1 MTVEVLLIALV
12 TISSLSALVAEA
24 VKKILDEYKKTYKTN
39 TLVGICSLVV
49 AIVVSALYLMYTGVP
64 VTLQIIASF
73 IAITLLS
80 WLCAMVGYDKVIQ
93 AFSQFKK

>member
-1 MTVEVLLIALV
+1 MTVETLLIALV

-24 VKKILDEYKKTYKTN
+24 IKKILDEHNKTYRTN
-39 TLVGICSLVV
+39 TLVGICALVV
-49 AIVVSALYLMYTGVP
+49 SIIVAALYIMYTGTI
-64 VTLQIIASF
+64 VTMSIIASI

-93 AFSQFKK
+93 ALTQFKK